1 MNRRNAILIVSL
13 AGTLA
18 ALSWAFLGA
27 RKGTPDGDQVIAM
40 TAENFKFTPPEVR
53 VKAGRKLTLKVTS
66 IDDKHGIAFKLIPEG
81 QPEGSPAGLQFGKT
95 PPDWVLEKGKEVT
108 IEFTALRPGR
118 YEFACSVFC
127 GMGHNGM
134 LGRVIVE

>member
-1 MNRRNAILIVSL
+1 MNRRNVILIALL
-13 AGTLA
+13 AGTLG
-18 ALSWAFLGA
+18 ALALAFFGSRSGA
-27 RKGTPDGDQVIAM
+27 PDGDQVIAM
-40 TAENFKFTPPEVR
+40 TAENFKFTPSEVR

-66 IDDKHGIAFKLIPEG
+66 IDDKHGIAFTLIPEG
-81 QPEGSPAGLQFGKT
+81 QPEGSSAGLQFSKS